1 MRAVRRR
8 GRQSAPLGGSLP
20 LVESIEVQP
29 RDVVVGNGTV
39 CATHAVVG
47 YPSQVGTGWLE
58 PVVTHA
64 GPVDVA
70 LHVEPI
76 PTSAAVARLR
86 KQMARLES
94 SRRLDAD
101 KGRLADPELNA
112 AADDARGLADR
123 LARGEGR
130 LFSLAVYLTARG
142 ADRDAAAAE
151 TARVRALLDSL
162 MLHAVPATWRALQGW
177 VSTLPVGLDL
187 LRMRRTVDTAAL
199 AASFPFAS
207 GEVSQV
213 GGVLW
218 GRNARTG
225 GIVTWDRWAQRNAN
239 SVVLASSGAGKSY
252 LVKLELLRSLYLGIT
267 ASVIDPEDEYG
278 RLSAAVGGTTV
289 RLGQQGVR
297 LNPFDLDEGVDALDR
312 RMQFLH
318 TLVAVLLREPLD
330 ADEAAALDR
339 GLHRTYASKGINGD
353 PRTHRRP
360 APQLRGLADAL
371 AEADDPTARR
381 LAHRLAPFVSGSHRE
396 LFDGPSTAATDGHLV
411 VYSLRH
417 LPDEMRAAGTLL
429 VLDAVWRRV
438 VGGDAQRRLI
448 VVDEA
453 WQLMRDAA
461 GARFLLTLAK
471 SARKHWAA
479 LSVVTQ
485 DAADLLA
492 SDLGLA
498 VVGNSATQVL
508 MRQEPPA
515 MPALAEAFRLSQGE
529 PQFLRE
535 ARRGDGLLLA
545 GTDRIGFSTV
555 ASPFEH
561 GLATTDPEFLA
572 SLDNPDANSGV
583 DEQ

>member
-1 MRAVRRR
+1 VRPIRR
-8 GRQSAPLGGSLP
+8 GSKQQDEPLGGCLR
-20 LVESIEVQP
+20 LVDSVEIGP
-29 RDVVVGNGTV
+29 RELRLGSGAV
-39 CATHAVVG
+39 CHTEAVVG
-47 YPSQVGTGWLE
+47 YPSQVGPGWLE
-58 PVVTHA
+58 PVVTHG

-70 LHVEPI
+70 MHIDPVP
-76 PTSAAVARLR
+76 SSVAVARLR

-94 SRRLDAD
+94 SRRLDAN
-101 KGRLADPELNA
+101 KGRLGDPDVRA
-112 AADDARGLADR
+112 AAEDARELADR
-123 LARGEGR
+123 LARGDGR
-130 LFSLAVYLTARG
+130 LFSLGVYVTARG
-142 ADRDAAAAE
+142 ADADEAGKEAA
-151 TARVRALLDSL
+151 RLRALLDSM
-162 MLHAVPATWRALQGW
+162 MLSAVPTTWRALQGW
-177 VSTLPVGLDL
+177 LSTLPLGLDL
-187 LRMRRTVDTAAL
+187 IRMRRTVDTAAL

-207 GEVSQV
+207 GEPSQV

-252 LVKLELLRSLYLGIT
+252 LVKLELLRSLYRGIE
-267 ASVIDPEDEYG
+267 ASVVDPEDEYG

-289 RLGQQGVR
+289 RLGRNGVR
-297 LNPFDLDEGVDALDR
+297 LNPFDLDGGADALDR
-312 RMQFLH
+312 RMQFIH

-339 GLHRTYASKGINGD
+339 GLHAAYSRRGINGD
-353 PRTHRRP
+353 PVTHRRP
-360 APQLRGLADAL
+360 APQMRDLADAL
-371 AEADDPTARR
+371 READDATGRR
-381 LAHRLAPFVSGSHRE
+381 LAKRLAPFTSGSHRG
-396 LFDGPSTAATDGHLV
+396 LFDGPTSAATDGHLV

-438 VGGDAQRRLI
+438 AAGDRQRRLV

-453 WQLMRDAA
+453 WQLMRDPA

-492 SDLGLA
+492 SDLGMA
-498 VVGNSATQVL
+498 VVGNAATQVL

-515 MPALAEAFRLSQGE
+515 MPALADAFRLSQGE
-529 PQFLRE
+529 QQFLRE
-535 ARRGDGLLLA
+535 ASRGEGLLLA
-545 GTDRIGFSTV
+545 GTDRVGFSTI

-561 GLATTDPEFLA
+561 RVATTDPSELA
-572 SLDNPDANSGV
+572 DMD
-583 DEQ
+583 DEEEAG

>member
-1 MRAVRRR
+1 M
-8 GRQSAPLGGSLP
+8 P
-20 LVESIEVQP
+20 LVDSIEIGP
-29 RDVVVGNGTV
+29 RELRAGSGTV
-39 CATHAVVG
+39 CHTQAVVG
-47 YPSQVGTGWLE
+47 YPSQVGAGWLE
-58 PVVTHA
+58 PVVTHG
-64 GPVDVA
+64 GPIDVA
-70 LHVEPI
+70 LHIDPI
-76 PTSAAVARLR
+76 PSSVAVARLR

-94 SRRLDAD
+94 SRRIDSD
-101 KGRLADPELNA
+101 KGRLADPELGA
-112 AADDARGLADR
+112 AADDARELAER

-130 LFSLAVYLTARG
+130 LFSLGVYVTARG
-142 ADRDAAAAE
+142 ADADEAGAE
-151 TARVRALLDSL
+151 TARLRALLDSL
-162 MLHAVPATWRALQGW
+162 MLQAVPTTWRALQGW
-177 VSTLPVGLDL
+177 LSTLPLGLDL
-187 LRMRRTVDTAAL
+187 VRMRRTVDTAAL

-207 GEVSQV
+207 GEPSQV

-225 GIVTWDRWAQRNAN
+225 GIVTWDRWSQRNAN

-252 LVKLELLRSLYLGIT
+252 LVKLELLRSLYRGIA

-278 RLSAAVGGTTV
+278 RLAAAVGGTTV
-289 RLGQQGVR
+289 RLGRKGER
-297 LNPFDLDEGVDALDR
+297 LNPFDLDGGADALER

-339 GLHRTYASKGINGD
+339 ALHAAYARRGINGD
-353 PRTHRRP
+353 PVTHRRP
-360 APQLRGLADAL
+360 APQLRDLADAL
-371 AEADDPTARR
+371 READDPTARR

-396 LFDGPSTAATDGHLV
+396 LFDGPTSAATDGHLT

-438 VGGDAQRRLI
+438 VGGERQRRLI
-448 VVDEA
+448 VCDEA
-453 WQLMRDAA
+453 WQLMRDPA

-492 SDLGLA
+492 SDLGMA

-508 MRQEPPA
+508 MRQEPTA

-529 PQFLRE
+529 QQFLRE
-535 ARRGDGLLLA
+535 ANRGDGLLLA
-545 GTDRIGFSTV
+545 GTDRVGFSTI

-561 GLATTDPEFLA
+561 RLATTDPGELSDLEEGGSTDPSPTRRA
-572 SLDNPDANSGV
+572 PMESDR
-583 DEQ
+583 

>member
-1 MRAVRRR
+1 MRALRRP
-8 GRQSAPLGGSLP
+8 GRKASPDEPLGGCLP
-20 LVESIEVQP
+20 LVDSLQVGAREL
-29 RDVVVGNGTV
+29 RVGNGTV
-39 CATHAVVG
+39 CRTQAVVG
-47 YPSQVGTGWLE
+47 YPSQVGLGWME

-64 GPVDVA
+64 APIDVA
-70 LHVEPI
+70 LHVDPI
-76 PTSAAVARLR
+76 AAPVAVSRLR
-86 KQMARLES
+86 KQLARLES
-94 SRRLDAD
+94 SRRLEAD
-101 KGRLADPELNA
+101 KGRLADPELSA
-112 AADDARGLADR
+112 AADDARELAER

-130 LFSLAVYLTARG
+130 LFSLGLYLTVRG
-142 ADRDAAAAE
+142 SDNE
-151 TARVRALLDSL
+151 TAEAEAARLRALLDSL
-162 MLHAVPATWRALQGW
+162 MLHSVPSTWRALQGW
-177 VSTLPVGLDL
+177 LSTLPVGVDL
-187 LRMRRTVDTAAL
+187 LRMRRTVDTGAL

-207 GEVSQV
+207 GELSAA

-225 GIVTWDRWAQRNAN
+225 GIVCWDRWSQRNAN

-252 LVKLELLRSLYLGIT
+252 LVKLELLRSLYRGI
-267 ASVIDPEDEYG
+267 AVSVIDPEDEYG
-278 RLSAAVGGTTV
+278 RLADAVGGTTV
-289 RLGQQGVR
+289 RLGKSGVR
-297 LNPFDLDEGVDALDR
+297 LNPFDLGDGADALER
-312 RMQFLH
+312 RMQFIH

-339 GLHRTYASKGINGD
+339 ALHGAYARKGINGD

-360 APQLRGLADAL
+360 APLLCDLADAL
-371 AEADDPTARR
+371 RDSDDPVARR
-381 LAHRLAPFVSGSHRE
+381 LAQRLVPFTTGSHRE
-396 LFDGPSTAATDGHLV
+396 LFAGASSVATDGHLV

-438 VGGDAQRRLI
+438 AGAARRQQRLI

-453 WQLMRDAA
+453 WQLMRDPS

-492 SDLGLA
+492 TDLGLA
-498 VVGNSATQVL
+498 VVGNAATQVL

-515 MPALAEAFRLSQGE
+515 MPALADAFRLSQGE
-529 PQFLRE
+529 QQFLRE

-545 GTDRIGFSTV
+545 GTDRVGFSTI
-555 ASPFEH
+555 ASRFEH
-561 GLATTDPEFLA
+561 SLATTDPAELT
-572 SLDNPDANSGV
+572 
-583 DEQ
+583 DEEAVA

>member
-1 MRAVRRR
+1 MSALRRR
-8 GRQSAPLGGSLP
+8 PRERSEPLGGSLP
-20 LVESIEVQP
+20 LVDSIQVGT
-29 RDVVVGNGTV
+29 RDLRVGSETV
-39 CATHAVVG
+39 CRTHAVVG
-47 YPSQVGTGWLE
+47 YPSQVSRGWLE
-58 PVVTHA
+58 PIATHA

-70 LHVEPI
+70 LHIEPI
-76 PTSAAVARLR
+76 PASVAVARLR
-86 KQMARLES
+86 KQTARLES
-94 SRRLDAD
+94 SRRLDAS
-101 KGRLADPELNA
+101 KGRLVDPEIAA
-112 AADDARGLADR
+112 AADDARDLAER
-123 LARGEGR
+123 LARGDGR
-130 LFSLAVYLTARG
+130 LFSLGLYLTVRG
-142 ADRDAAAAE
+142 RDDDEAAAE
-151 TARVRALLDSL
+151 ATRLRALLDSL
-162 MLHAVPATWRALQGW
+162 MLHAVPSTWRALQGW
-177 VSTLPVGLDL
+177 LSTLPLGLDL

-207 GEVSQV
+207 GETSEV

-225 GIVTWDRWAQRNAN
+225 GIVCWDRWAQRNAN

-252 LVKLELLRSLYLGIT
+252 LVKLELLRSLYRGIS
-267 ASVIDPEDEYG
+267 AAVIDPEDEYG

-289 RLGQQGVR
+289 RLGKKGVR
-297 LNPFDLDEGVDALDR
+297 LNPFDLDGGADALER

-318 TLVAVLLREPLD
+318 TVTAVLLREPLD

-339 GLHRTYASKGINGD
+339 GLHAAYSGKGINGD

-360 APQLRGLADAL
+360 VPQLRDLTDAL

-381 LAHRLAPFVSGSHRE
+381 LAHRLAPFTTGSHRE
-396 LFDGPSTAATDGHLV
+396 LFDGPTTADTDGHLV
-411 VYSLRH
+411 VYALKH

-438 VGGDAQRRLI
+438 IDAGRQRRLI

-453 WQLMRDAA
+453 WQLMRDPA
-461 GARFLLTLAK
+461 GAKFLLTLAK

-498 VVGNSATQVL
+498 VVGNAATQVL

-529 PQFLRE
+529 QQFLRE

-545 GTDRIGFSTV
+545 GTDRVGFSTI

-561 GLATTDPEFLA
+561 GLATTDPAELA
-572 SLDNPDANSGV
+572 DAYADGAEEATS
-583 DEQ
+583 